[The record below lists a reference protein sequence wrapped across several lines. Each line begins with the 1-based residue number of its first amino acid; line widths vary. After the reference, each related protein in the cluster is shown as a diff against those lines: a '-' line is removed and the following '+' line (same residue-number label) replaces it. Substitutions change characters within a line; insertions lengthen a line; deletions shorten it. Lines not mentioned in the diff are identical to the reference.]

1 MAYKKLNSVLN
12 IVNKLIDENIFEKNI
27 VVDATLGNGFDS
39 VKLLKK
45 IGPQGKLY
53 AFDVQEEAIENA
65 LVNFKEEGLL
75 QYNYQIYNK
84 SHDKID
90 LINEEVDF
98 IIYNLG
104 YLPGG
109 DKSITTKKETTIR
122 SISKGLEILK
132 PNGLM
137 VIVSYHG
144 HIAGKEEKL
153 ALEDFLTSLDQK
165 RYNCLKS
172 GFINQRNNPP
182 ILYLIEKNN

>member
-12 IVNKLIDENIFEKNI
+12 IVDKLIDENVFEKNI

-39 VKLLKK
+39 IKLLKK

-53 AFDVQEEAIENA
+53 GFDVQEEAIQNTLINFESEN
-65 LVNFKEEGLL
+65 LL
-75 QYNYQIYNK
+75 HYNYEIYKK
-84 SHDKID
+84 SHDNID
-90 LINEEVDF
+90 CIKEEVDF

-109 DKSITTKKETTIR
+109 DKSITTKKETTIT
-122 SISKGLEILK
+122 SISKGLNLLK
-132 PNGLM
+132 ANGLM

-144 HIAGKEEKL
+144 HIEGKEEKL

-172 GFINQRNNPP
+172 GFINQRNSPP